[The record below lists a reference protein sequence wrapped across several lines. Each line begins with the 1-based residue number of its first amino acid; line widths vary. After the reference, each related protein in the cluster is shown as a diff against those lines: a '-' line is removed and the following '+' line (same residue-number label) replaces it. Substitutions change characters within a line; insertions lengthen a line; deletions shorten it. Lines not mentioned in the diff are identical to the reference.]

1 MRRMR
6 TRTRRAALVA
16 VFSALALGS
25 TASTVS
31 DADAGCKLCV
41 HQCCRDVRG
50 DGYEACIAMGDPP
63 QCYNCANL
71 GVKCRP
77 PHGILSAVPAP
88 GS

>member
-16 VFSALALGS
+16 VFSGFLIGG

-31 DADAGCKLCV
+31 DADGCKLCV
-41 HQCCRDVRG
+41 HRCCRDVRG
-50 DGYEACIAMGDPP
+50 EGYDACFSMGNPP
-63 QCYNCANL
+63 HCYNCANL
-71 GVKCRP
+71 GEKCRP
-77 PHGILSAVPAP
+77 PHVILSAVPAP